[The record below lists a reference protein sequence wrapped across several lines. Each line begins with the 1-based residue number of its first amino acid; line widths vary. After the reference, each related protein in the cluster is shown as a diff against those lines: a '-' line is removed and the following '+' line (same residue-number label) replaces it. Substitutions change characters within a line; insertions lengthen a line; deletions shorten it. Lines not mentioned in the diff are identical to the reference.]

1 MAKKKNVAEMI
12 PVEHNVIIFSH
23 GFCSALLSQW
33 MKNLF

>member
-1 MAKKKNVAEMI
+1 MAKKKVAEMI

-23 GFCSALLSQW
+23 GFCCALLSQW